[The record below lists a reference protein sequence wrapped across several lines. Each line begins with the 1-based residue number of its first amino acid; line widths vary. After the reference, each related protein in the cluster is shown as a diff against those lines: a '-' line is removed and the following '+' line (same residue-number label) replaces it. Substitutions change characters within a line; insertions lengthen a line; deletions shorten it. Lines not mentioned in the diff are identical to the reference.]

1 MPNTLR
7 APLRGPSRLAL
18 VALVAAALAASAD
31 PLVAQDPF
39 QYDRAAEAYWR
50 EQPER
55 VDSGVAILRISF
67 ESPLGGLVTGR
78 MYVPAHQPGTRLP
91 VVLRAHGAPGSSAT
105 SDGFGIDYARRG
117 ALVVAIDAAFARRD
131 PQAPLSFTPRDSVEQ
146 LQTLLDYRRLVD
158 LLVQRPDVDSARIGY
173 VGVSYGAA
181 VGGALAGIEPRI
193 AAFVLAVGDL
203 GIVSHFV
210 GADGRWMPPLSDMPP
225 DVASRWAR
233 AMHPVSGT
241 ALFPKANGERLF
253 LQNNREDQAVL
264 PHVAEA
270 FHKAA
275 PRGTTIK
282 WYPGGHR
289 LGPAHWQDQAAF
301 LHERI
306 GISLDLAPVAP

>member
-1 MPNTLR
+1 MTNTTRTHLHR
-7 APLRGPSRLAL
+7 PTRLAL
-18 VALVAAALAASAD
+18 IALAVATLAAGPR
-31 PLVAQDPF
+31 PLAAQDPF
-39 QYDRAAEAYWR
+39 RYDRAAEAHWR

-78 MYVPAHQPGTRLP
+78 MYLPAHQPGTRLP
-91 VVLRAHGAPGSSAT
+91 VVLRAHGAPGSSAS
-105 SDGFGIDYARRG
+105 SDGFGLDYARRG

-131 PQAPLSFTPRDSVEQ
+131 PQAPLSFTPQDSVEQ

-193 AAFVLAVGDL
+193 AAYVLAVGDL

-210 GADGRWMPPLSDMPP
+210 GADGRWMPPLSEMPP
-225 DVASRWAR
+225 DVASRWAL

-275 PRGTTIK
+275 PRGTSIK

-289 LGPAHWQDQAAF
+289 LGPEHWRDQAAF
-301 LHERI
+301 LHARL
-306 GISLDLAPVAP
+306 GIAPDAATPAP